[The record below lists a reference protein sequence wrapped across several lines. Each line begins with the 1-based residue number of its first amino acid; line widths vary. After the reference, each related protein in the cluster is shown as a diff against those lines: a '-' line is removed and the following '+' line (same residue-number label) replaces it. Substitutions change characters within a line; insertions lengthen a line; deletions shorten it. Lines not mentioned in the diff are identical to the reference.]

1 MRGVARK
8 FLLNH
13 IQGVWPRAPRGYIIG
28 LAQPSLVPEKGVHIV
43 ANKNTISPEARSLIN
58 TRISRRAVLAGV
70 GGVGA
75 ASALAACGSGG
86 DSAAPTDVVRWG
98 NWPLY
103 LDYDEATKVYPTLEN
118 FMKTTGITA
127 EYFEDYNDNDEFF
140 GKVQSQLKLGEDIG
154 YDLVTPTDWMA
165 ARWIRLGYTQ
175 KFDMANVPNAVNIL
189 DTLASPS
196 FDPTREQSLTWQGI
210 MSGFGWNAEKNPKGI
225 KTLDDLFSPEN
236 KGKIVVLS
244 EMRDT
249 IGIILLAQGIDITK
263 VTEDQFMNGVDFMA
277 QKISDGWI
285 RGVKGNEYAE
295 DLTSGDATAV
305 IGWSGDMFI
314 LASENEGKFE
324 FAIPESGGTISGDN
338 LMIPSTASAEGKKNA
353 EKLINYYY
361 DPVVAA
367 EVAAYV
373 NYVCPVKGAQAEM
386 EKIAPELATSEYIF
400 PTEKTL
406 ANLSVFRSL
415 TPTEETN
422 WTEAFEKARG
432 N

>member
-1 MRGVARK
+1 MAK
-8 FLLNH
+8 KPL
-13 IQGVWPRAPRGYIIG
+13 
-28 LAQPSLVPEKGVHIV
+28 SE
-43 ANKNTISPEARSLIN
+43 EARSIIN
-58 TRISRRAVLAGV
+58 SRVSRRAVLAGA
-70 GGVGA
+70 GA
-75 ASALAACGSGG
+75 VAGASALAACGSDGDAAGG
-86 DSAAPTDVVRWG
+86 AANTVRWG

-103 LDYDEATKVYPTLEN
+103 LDVDDSGKKYPTLEA
-118 FMKTTGITA
+118 FTAETGIA
-127 EYFEDYNDNDEFF
+127 VKYFEDYNDNDEFF
-140 GKVQSQLKLGEDIG
+140 GKVQAQLKLNEDIG

-175 KFDMANVPNAVNIL
+175 KFDKGNIPNAGNIL

-196 FDPTREQSLTWQGI
+196 YDPKRESTLAWQGI
-210 MSGFGWNAEKNPKGI
+210 MGGFGWNTEKNPKGI
-225 KTLDDLFSPEN
+225 RTLDDLFAPQN

-249 IGIILLAQGIDITK
+249 VGIILLSQGVNLQT
-263 VTEDQFMNGVDFMA
+263 VTEDQWMNAVDYLA
-277 QKISDGWI
+277 KQISDGWI

-314 LASENEGKFE
+314 LKSENEGKFD

-338 LMIPSTASAEGKKNA
+338 LLIPSTATADGKANA

-361 DPVVAA
+361 DPAVAA

-373 NYVCPVKGAQAEM
+373 NYFCPVKGAQAEM
-386 EKIAPELATSEYIF
+386 EKIDPELAASEFIF
-400 PTEKTL
+400 PTEKTM

-415 TPTEETN
+415 TPAEETS
-422 WTEAFEKARG
+422 WTEAFQKAAG

>member
-1 MRGVARK
+1 MAK
-8 FLLNH
+8 
-13 IQGVWPRAPRGYIIG
+13 
-28 LAQPSLVPEKGVHIV
+28 QPLSQ
-43 ANKNTISPEARSLIN
+43 EARSILQSKV
-58 TRISRRAVLAGV
+58 SRRAVLAGA
-70 GGVGA
+70 GA
-75 ASALAACGSGG
+75 VAGASALAACGSGG
-86 DSAAPTDVVRWG
+86 GSGSAKNSVRWG

-103 LDYDEATKVYPTLEN
+103 LDVDDSGKKYPTLQAFTKE
-118 FMKTTGITA
+118 TGIDVK
-127 EYFEDYNDNDEFF
+127 YFEDYNDNDEFF
-140 GKVQSQLKLGEDIG
+140 GKVQAQLKLGKDIG
-154 YDLVTPTDWMA
+154 YDLVCPTDWMA
-165 ARWIRLGYTQ
+165 SRWIRLGYTQ
-175 KFDMANVPNAVNIL
+175 KFDAANIPNASNIL

-196 FDPTREQSLTWQGI
+196 FDPKRESSLTWQGI
-210 MSGFGWNAEKNPKGI
+210 MGGFGWNTAKNPKGVR
-225 KTLDDLFSPEN
+225 TLDDLFSPGN

-249 IGIILLAQGIDITK
+249 IGIILRAQGVSLAT
-263 VTEDQFMNGVDFMA
+263 VTEDQFMNAVDFLA
-277 QKISDGWI
+277 KKIADGWI

-314 LASENEGKFE
+314 LKSENAGKFD

-338 LMIPSTASAEGKKNA
+338 MMIPSTVTAEAKANT

-361 DPVVAA
+361 EPSVAA

-386 EKIAPELATSEYIF
+386 EKIDPKLAASEFIF
-400 PTEKTL
+400 PSAKTM

-415 TPTEETN
+415 TPTEETT
-422 WTEAFEKARG
+422 WTEAFQKAAG

>member
-1 MRGVARK
+1 MAK
-8 FLLNH
+8 
-13 IQGVWPRAPRGYIIG
+13 
-28 LAQPSLVPEKGVHIV
+28 QPLSQ
-43 ANKNTISPEARSLIN
+43 EARSILQSKV
-58 TRISRRAVLAGV
+58 SRRAVLAGA
-70 GGVGA
+70 GA
-75 ASALAACGSGG
+75 VAGASALAACGSGG
-86 DSAAPTDVVRWG
+86 GSGSAKNSVRWG

-103 LDYDEATKVYPTLEN
+103 LDVDDSGKKYPTLEA
-118 FMKTTGITA
+118 FTKETGIDVK
-127 EYFEDYNDNDEFF
+127 YFEDYNDNDEFF
-140 GKVQSQLKLGEDIG
+140 GKVQAQLKLKKDIG
-154 YDLVTPTDWMA
+154 YDLVCPTDWMA

-175 KFDMANVPNAVNIL
+175 KFDAANIPNASNIL

-196 FDPTREQSLTWQGI
+196 FDPKRESSLTWQGI
-210 MSGFGWNAEKNPKGI
+210 MGGFGWNTAKNPKGVR
-225 KTLDDLFSPEN
+225 TLDDLFSPGN

-249 IGIILLAQGIDITK
+249 VGIILRSQGVSLAT
-263 VTEDQFMNGVDFMA
+263 VTEDQFMNAVDFLA
-277 QKISDGWI
+277 KKIADGWI

-314 LASENEGKFE
+314 LKSENEGKFD

-338 LMIPSTASAEGKKNA
+338 MMIPSTVTAEAKANT

-361 DPVVAA
+361 EPSVAA

-386 EKIAPELATSEYIF
+386 EKIDPDLAKSEFIF
-400 PTEKTL
+400 PSAKTM

-415 TPTEETN
+415 TPTEETT
-422 WTEAFEKARG
+422 WTEAFQKAAG

>member
-1 MRGVARK
+1 M
-8 FLLNH
+8 
-13 IQGVWPRAPRGYIIG
+13 
-28 LAQPSLVPEKGVHIV
+28 SEKVS
-43 ANKNTISPEARSLIN
+43 KKDLSPEARAIVNSQVTRRGLI
-58 TRISRRAVLAGV
+58 AGT
-70 GGVGA
+70 GAVGA
-75 ASALAACGSGG
+75 AGLLAACGSGG
-86 DSAAPTDVVRWG
+86 SDSAAGGGTVRWG

-103 LDYDEATKVYPTLEN
+103 LDYDEDTKKYPTLEAFSAAN
-118 FMKTTGITA
+118 GIDA
-127 EYFEDYNDNDEFF
+127 QYFEDYNDNDEFY
-140 GKVQSQLKLGEDIG
+140 GKVQAQLKLNEDIG

-165 ARWIRLGYTQ
+165 ARWIRLGYAQ
-175 KFDMANVPNAVNIL
+175 KYDAANIPNKSNIL
-189 DTLASPS
+189 DSLSSPS
-196 FDPTREQSLTWQGI
+196 FDPNRESTLTWQGI
-210 MSGFGWNAEKNPKGI
+210 MGGFGWNTKTNPKGLR
-225 KTLDDLFSPEN
+225 TLDDLFAPQN

-249 IGIILLAQGIDITK
+249 IGIILLSQGVNLQT
-263 VTEDQFMNGVDFMA
+263 VTEDQFMNAVDFMA
-277 QKISDGWI
+277 GKISDGWI

-314 LASENEGKFE
+314 LASENEGKFD

-338 LMIPSTASAEGKKNA
+338 FIIPTPVGAEAKANA

-386 EKIAPELATSEYIF
+386 EKIAPELANSSYIF
-400 PTEKTL
+400 PDDAMSKKL
-406 ANLSVFRSL
+406 NVFRSL
-415 TPTEETN
+415 TPAEETS
-422 WTEAFEKARG
+422 WAEAFQQAQG

>member
-1 MRGVARK
+1 MAK
-8 FLLNH
+8 
-13 IQGVWPRAPRGYIIG
+13 
-28 LAQPSLVPEKGVHIV
+28 QPLSQ
-43 ANKNTISPEARSLIN
+43 EARSILQSKV
-58 TRISRRAVLAGV
+58 SRRSVLAGA
-70 GGVGA
+70 GA
-75 ASALAACGSGG
+75 VAGAGALASCGFGG
-86 DSAAPTDVVRWG
+86 GSDSSNAVRWG

-103 LDYDEATKVYPTLEN
+103 LDVDDSGKKYPTLEA
-118 FMKTTGITA
+118 FTKETGIDVK
-127 EYFEDYNDNDEFF
+127 YFEDYNDNDEFF
-140 GKVQSQLKLGEDIG
+140 GKVQAQLKLGKDIG
-154 YDLVTPTDWMA
+154 YDLVCPTDWMS

-175 KFDMANVPNAVNIL
+175 KFDAANIPNASNIL

-196 FDPTREQSLTWQGI
+196 FDPKREQSLTWQGI
-210 MSGFGWNAEKNPKGI
+210 MGGFGWNTAKNPKGVR
-225 KTLDDLFSPEN
+225 TLEDLFSPAN

-249 IGIILLAQGIDITK
+249 VGIILRSQGVSLQT
-263 VTEDQFMNGVDFMA
+263 VTEDQFMNAVDFLA
-277 QKISDGWI
+277 KKIADGWI

-314 LASENEGKFE
+314 LKSENEGKFD

-338 LMIPSTASAEGKKNA
+338 MMIPSTVTAEAKASA

-361 DPVVAA
+361 EPSVAA

-386 EKIAPELATSEYIF
+386 EKIDPDLAKSEFIF
-400 PTEKTL
+400 PSVKTM

-415 TPTEETN
+415 TPTEETT
-422 WTEAFEKARG
+422 WTEAFQKAAG

>member
-1 MRGVARK
+1 MAK
-8 FLLNH
+8 
-13 IQGVWPRAPRGYIIG
+13 
-28 LAQPSLVPEKGVHIV
+28 QPLSQ
-43 ANKNTISPEARSLIN
+43 EARSILQSKV
-58 TRISRRAVLAGV
+58 SRRAVLAGA
-70 GGVGA
+70 GA
-75 ASALAACGSGG
+75 VAGASALAACGSGG
-86 DSAAPTDVVRWG
+86 GSGSAKNSVRWG

-103 LDYDEATKVYPTLEN
+103 LDVDDSGKNYPTLQAFTKE
-118 FMKTTGITA
+118 TGIDVK
-127 EYFEDYNDNDEFF
+127 YFEDYNDNDEFF
-140 GKVQSQLKLGEDIG
+140 GKVQAQLKLGKDIG
-154 YDLVTPTDWMA
+154 YDLVCPTDWMA
-165 ARWIRLGYTQ
+165 SRWIRLGYTQ
-175 KFDMANVPNAVNIL
+175 KFDAANVPNKSNIL

-196 FDPTREQSLTWQGI
+196 FDPKRESSLTWQGI
-210 MSGFGWNAEKNPKGI
+210 MGGFGWNTAKNPKGVR
-225 KTLDDLFSPEN
+225 TLDDLFSPGN

-249 IGIILLAQGIDITK
+249 IGIILRAQGVSLAT
-263 VTEDQFMNGVDFMA
+263 VTEDQFMNAVDFLA
-277 QKISDGWI
+277 KKIADGWI

-314 LASENEGKFE
+314 LKSENEGKFD

-338 LMIPSTASAEGKKNA
+338 MMIPSTVTAEAKANT

-361 DPVVAA
+361 EPSVAA

-386 EKIAPELATSEYIF
+386 EKIDPDLAKSEFIF
-400 PTEKTL
+400 PSAKTM

-415 TPTEETN
+415 TPTEETT
-422 WTEAFEKARG
+422 WTEAFQKAAG

>member
-1 MRGVARK
+1 MAK
-8 FLLNH
+8 KAL
-13 IQGVWPRAPRGYIIG
+13 
-28 LAQPSLVPEKGVHIV
+28 
-43 ANKNTISPEARSLIN
+43 SPEARSILS
-58 TRISRRAVLAGV
+58 TQVSRRAVLAGA
-70 GGVGA
+70 GA
-75 ASALAACGSGG
+75 VAGAGALAACGSGG
-86 DSAAPTDVVRWG
+86 SSSGAAKDTVRWG

-103 LDYDEATKVYPTLEN
+103 LDVDDSGKKYPTLEA
-118 FMKTTGITA
+118 FTKQTGIKVK
-127 EYFEDYNDNDEFF
+127 YFEDYNDNDEFF
-140 GKVQSQLKLGEDIG
+140 GKVQAQLKIKKDIG
-154 YDLVTPTDWMA
+154 YDLVCPTDWMA

-175 KFDMANVPNAVNIL
+175 KYDAANIPNKTNIL

-196 FDPTREQSLTWQGI
+196 YDPKRESSLTWQGI
-210 MSGFGWNAEKNPKGI
+210 MGGFGWNVEKNPKGI
-225 KTLDDLFSPEN
+225 RTLDDLFAPAN

-249 IGIILLAQGIDITK
+249 IGIILRAQGVNLST
-263 VTEDQFMNGVDFMA
+263 VTENQFMNAVDFLA
-277 QKISDGWI
+277 KKISDGWI

-295 DLTSGDATAV
+295 DLTSGDAIAV

-314 LASENEGKFE
+314 LKSENKGKFD

-338 LMIPSTASAEGKKNA
+338 MMIPSTVTAEAKANT

-361 DPVVAA
+361 DPAVAA

-386 EKIAPELATSEYIF
+386 EKIDADLAKSEFIF
-400 PTEKTL
+400 PSQKTL

-415 TPTEETN
+415 TPAEEST
-422 WTEAFEKARG
+422 WTEAFQKAAG

>member
-1 MRGVARK
+1 MAK
-8 FLLNH
+8 
-13 IQGVWPRAPRGYIIG
+13 
-28 LAQPSLVPEKGVHIV
+28 QPLSQ
-43 ANKNTISPEARSLIN
+43 EARSILQSKV
-58 TRISRRAVLAGV
+58 SRRSVLAGA
-70 GGVGA
+70 GA
-75 ASALAACGSGG
+75 VAGAGALASCGFGG
-86 DSAAPTDVVRWG
+86 GSDSSNAVRWG

-103 LDYDEATKVYPTLEN
+103 LDVDDSGKKYPTLQAFTKE
-118 FMKTTGITA
+118 TGIDVK
-127 EYFEDYNDNDEFF
+127 YFEDYNDNDEFF
-140 GKVQSQLKLGEDIG
+140 GKVQAQLKLGKDIG
-154 YDLVTPTDWMA
+154 YDLVCPTDWMA
-165 ARWIRLGYTQ
+165 SRWIRLGYTQ
-175 KFDMANVPNAVNIL
+175 KFDAANIPNASNIL

-196 FDPTREQSLTWQGI
+196 FDPKREQSLTWQGI
-210 MSGFGWNAEKNPKGI
+210 MGGFGWNTAKNPKGVR
-225 KTLDDLFSPEN
+225 TLEDLFSPAN

-249 IGIILLAQGIDITK
+249 VGIILRSQGVSLQT
-263 VTEDQFMNGVDFMA
+263 VTEDQFMNAVDFLA
-277 QKISDGWI
+277 KKIADGWI

-314 LASENEGKFE
+314 LKSENEGKFD

-338 LMIPSTASAEGKKNA
+338 MMIPSTVTAEAKASA

-361 DPVVAA
+361 EPSVAA

-386 EKIAPELATSEYIF
+386 EKIDPDLAKSEFIF
-400 PTEKTL
+400 PSAKTM

-415 TPTEETN
+415 TPTEETT
-422 WTEAFEKARG
+422 WTEAFQKAAG

>member
-1 MRGVARK
+1 MAIKR
-8 FLLNH
+8 
-13 IQGVWPRAPRGYIIG
+13 
-28 LAQPSLVPEKGVHIV
+28 SL
-43 ANKNTISPEARSLIN
+43 SPEARSILGAA
-58 TRISRRAVLAGV
+58 ISRRSVLAGA
-70 GGVGA
+70 GGLGA
-75 ASALAACGSGG
+75 AGLLTACGGG
-86 DSAAPTDVVRWG
+86 GESETAESSVRWG

-103 LDYDEATKVYPTLEN
+103 LDFDEESKTYPTLEK
-118 FMKTTGITA
+118 FKTQTGIDA
-127 EYFEDYNDNDEFF
+127 QYFEDYNDNDEFF
-140 GKVQSQLKLGEDIG
+140 GKVQAQLKLGEDIG
-154 YDLVTPTDWMA
+154 YDVVTPTDWMA

-175 KFDMANVPNAVNIL
+175 KFDLANIPNNVNIL
-189 DTLASPS
+189 DSLKSPS
-196 FDPTREQSLTWQGI
+196 YDPSRESTLTWQGI
-210 MSGFGWNAEKNPKGI
+210 MAGFGWNTEKNPKGI
-225 KTLDDLFSPEN
+225 RTIEDLFSPQN

-249 IGIILLAQGIDITK
+249 IGVILLSQGVDITK
-263 VTEDQFMNGVDFMA
+263 VTEDQFMNAVDFMSK
-277 QKISDGWI
+277 KIADGWI

-314 LASENEGKFE
+314 LASENEGKFD

-338 LMIPSTASAEGKKNA
+338 LMIPSTASPAGKANG

-361 DPVVAA
+361 DPAVAA

-400 PTEKTL
+400 PTEKTSSRL
-406 ANLSVFRSL
+406 NVFRSL
-415 TPTEETN
+415 TPDEETK
-422 WTEAFEKARG
+422 WAEAFQQAQG

>member
-1 MRGVARK
+1 MANSPKKPLSAEASAILNSK
-8 FLLNH
+8 F
-13 IQGVWPRAPRGYIIG
+13 
-28 LAQPSLVPEKGVHIV
+28 
-43 ANKNTISPEARSLIN
+43 
-58 TRISRRAVLAGV
+58 SRRALVAGA
-70 GGVGA
+70 GALGGA
-75 ASALAACGSGG
+75 ALLTSCGSGG
-86 DSAAPTDVVRWG
+86 DEAASTTGSVRWG

-103 LDYDEATKVYPTLEN
+103 LDYDDKTQLYPTLEA
-118 FMKTTGITA
+118 FKESTGIAA

-140 GKVQSQLKLGEDIG
+140 GKVQAQLKLKEDIG

-175 KFDMANVPNAVNIL
+175 KFDKTNIPNAGNIL

-196 FDPTREQSLTWQGI
+196 FDPMREQSMTWQGI
-210 MSGFGWNAEKNPKGI
+210 MGGFGWNVEKNPKGVR
-225 KTLDDLFSPEN
+225 TLDDLFSPAN

-249 IGIILLAQGIDITK
+249 IGSILREQ
-263 VTEDQFMNGVDFMA
+263 GVDLTTVSGDAVMTA
-277 QKISDGWI
+277 GEYLEKRIADGWI

-295 DLTSGDATAV
+295 DLTAGDATAV

-314 LASENEGKFE
+314 LKSENEGKFD

-338 LMIPSTASAEGKKNA
+338 MMIPYTATAEAKASA
-353 EKLINYYY
+353 EKLINWYY
-361 DPVVAA
+361 DPAIAA

-373 NYVCPVKGAQAEM
+373 NYVTPVKGAQAEM
-386 EKIAPELATSEYIF
+386 EKIDPALAASEFIF
-400 PTEKTL
+400 PTEKTM

-415 TPTEETN
+415 TPTEETT
-422 WTEAFEKARG
+422 WTEAFQKAAG

>member
-1 MRGVARK
+1 MAK
-8 FLLNH
+8 KPL
-13 IQGVWPRAPRGYIIG
+13 
-28 LAQPSLVPEKGVHIV
+28 SE
-43 ANKNTISPEARSLIN
+43 EARSIIN
-58 TRISRRAVLAGV
+58 SRVSRRAVLAGA
-70 GGVGA
+70 GA
-75 ASALAACGSGG
+75 VAGASALAACGGSGA
-86 DSAAPTDVVRWG
+86 DSGSAKNTVRWG

-103 LDYDEATKVYPTLEN
+103 LDVDDSGKKYPTLEA
-118 FMKTTGITA
+118 FTKETGINVK
-127 EYFEDYNDNDEFF
+127 YFEDYNDNDEFF
-140 GKVQSQLKLGEDIG
+140 GKVQAQLKLKKDIG
-154 YDLVTPTDWMA
+154 YDLVCPTDWMA

-175 KFDMANVPNAVNIL
+175 KFDLANIPNAGNIL

-196 FDPTREQSLTWQGI
+196 FDPKRESSLTWQGI
-210 MSGFGWNAEKNPKGI
+210 MGGLGWNVQKNPKGLR
-225 KTLDDLFSPEN
+225 TLDDLFAPQN

-249 IGIILLAQGIDITK
+249 VGIILRSQGVNLAT
-263 VTEDQFMNGVDFMA
+263 VTEDQFMNAVDFLA
-277 QKISDGWI
+277 KKIADGWI

-314 LASENEGKFE
+314 LKSENEGKFD

-338 LMIPSTASAEGKKNA
+338 MMIPSTVTAEAKANT

-361 DPVVAA
+361 EPAVAA

-386 EKIAPELATSEYIF
+386 EKIDPKLAASEFIF
-400 PTEKTL
+400 PSAKTM
-406 ANLSVFRSL
+406 ANLSVFRAL
-415 TPTEETN
+415 TPAEETT
-422 WTEAFEKARG
+422 WTEAFQKAAG